1 MLNDFQ
7 KFIDDNHLADKSDR
21 ILLAVSGGIDS
32 MVMANLFI
40 RTGFRIGIA
49 HCNFTL
55 RGRESDKDEEL
66 VRLYAANHNI
76 PFYSIRFGTEEYAE
90 RKGISIEMAA
100 RELRYEW
107 FEKTRKKF
115 RFKSVAV
122 AHNMN
127 DNIETI
133 LINLTRGTGIA
144 GLTGMKPV
152 TNRIIRPLLFAT
164 RKVIV
169 DYSRKHKISYRE
181 DKSNAETKYTRNKIR
196 HLVIPVLKEINPS
209 IEATLTETAGR
220 FSNLNEI
227 LSDFTENLRK
237 RAFTERE
244 NLIIFNF
251 KQLQS
256 KIQNKTILY
265 ELLKPYGIS
274 NNNIDDLQNIIKGRT
289 GGQLFTGT
297 YRFIKNRNEI
307 IIVPESQPETANFKV
322 NSVTELRKI
331 PGIDSARY
339 IKITEKFSI
348 PGDPCIA
355 CLDAREISFPIII
368 RKWKKGDFFFPL
380 GMDQKKKL
388 SDYFVDRKFSRLDKE
403 KILVAESSGM
413 IIWIIGERIDNRF
426 RITGSTNK
434 ALIIKAHST

>member
-7 KFIDDNHLADKSDR
+7 KFIEDNHLADKSDR

-40 RTGFRIGIA
+40 RTGFKIGIA

-55 RGRESDKDEEL
+55 RGHESEKDEEL

-164 RKVIV
+164 RNVIV

-181 DKSNAETKYTRNKIR
+181 DRSNAETKYTRNKIR

-237 RAFTERE
+237 RVFTEKE

-256 KIQNKTILY
+256 KINNKTILY

-274 NNNIDDLQNIIKGRT
+274 NNNTDDLQNIIKGRT

-307 IIVPESQPETANFKV
+307 IIVPESQPETANFKA

-355 CLDAREISFPIII
+355 CLDAREISFPVII
-368 RKWKKGDFFFPL
+368 RKWKKGDFFFSPWN
-380 GMDQKKKL
+380 GTEKETQ
-388 SDYFVDRKFSRLDKE
+388 RLFC
-403 KILVAESSGM
+403 
-413 IIWIIGERIDNRF
+413 R
-426 RITGSTNK
+426 
-434 ALIIKAHST
+434 